1 MQAEVLLDI
10 TSEINRLP
18 NNEEIILNINDTYED
33 QNAIDIVVN
42 MYAKQ
47 KGFVAIK
54 YRKDLDAIDK
64 TIIRR
69 RVYSCQKARI
79 NYPKKVEDINLHHNS
94 VSTKTNCPW

>member
-33 QNAIDIVVN
+33 WNAVDIAVN

-69 RVYSCQKARI
+69 RVYSC
-79 NYPKKVEDINLHHNS
+79 
-94 VSTKTNCPW
+94 